1 MVKIAGT
8 RPMATSHK
16 IRGGGL
22 EVEAR
27 FLNVDVEDVRRR
39 LRENGAK
46 MVHPMMLYRRYVFN
60 LINKNEK
67 GYARVRQEN
76 GNVTM
81 TIKKYGANKF
91 ASEYEVALG
100 DGITLEQAREFMIAA
115 GFVQKSYHETLR
127 EKYSHPLVNEIVIDV
142 IPGLPAYVEVES
154 DTEDKMNQMAV
165 LLGFDISKASYGAYG
180 KHFEEYYGIENP
192 DETIE
197 LLTFTHIDK
206 NLEKLLKKSRDFL
219 MKVKADN
226 LKFYLSVV
234 PGAKNLP
241 ANRSKSKSKSGS
253 KSASKSNGS
262 KAKNGSRSKKNA

>member
-1 MVKIAGT
+1 MVK
-8 RPMATSHK
+8 RKTSGRSPL
-16 IRGGGL
+16 RGGGL

-27 FLNVDVEDVRRR
+27 FLDVNVEDVRRR
-39 LRENGAK
+39 LLENGAK

-67 GYARVRQEN
+67 GYARVRQED

-91 ASEYEVALG
+91 ASEYDVALG
-100 DGITLEQAREFMIAA
+100 EGITLEQAREFMIAA

-127 EKYSHPLVNEIVIDV
+127 EKYTHPLVKEVVIDI

-154 DTEDKMNQMAV
+154 DTEDKMNQMAA

-180 KHFEEYYGIENP
+180 KHFEEYYGIEDP

-197 LLTFTHIDK
+197 LLTFAHIDK
-206 NLEKLLKKSRDFL
+206 NLEKLLKKSRDLL

-226 LKFYLSVV
+226 LKFYLSVI
-234 PGAKNLP
+234 PGAKNRLKS
-241 ANRSKSKSKSGS
+241 ASRSKSTSKSI
-253 KSASKSNGS
+253 GS
-262 KAKNGSRSKKNA
+262 KAKSGSRSKKNA